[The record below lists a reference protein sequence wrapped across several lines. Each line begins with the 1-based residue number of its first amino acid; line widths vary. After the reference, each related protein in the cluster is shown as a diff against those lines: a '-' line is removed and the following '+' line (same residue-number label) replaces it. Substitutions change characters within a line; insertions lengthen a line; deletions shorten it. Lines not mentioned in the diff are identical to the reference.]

1 MKTKLLLPLL
11 LIPAS
16 FISGSLLSTHASSP
30 QPADPD
36 GFQLWSAES
45 LAAAK
50 QKLVQSV
57 SGPNRASLQTLADYP
72 NELLLLVHREA
83 DGQAEWHETQVDV
96 VYIQSGSA
104 TLVVGGTL
112 VNETTTA
119 PHERRAPSIQGG
131 VRKKLGPG
139 DLVRIPAKTP
149 HQFLLDGAKECTYL
163 VVKVKGY

>member
-1 MKTKLLLPLL
+1 MKNSLLLPLL
-11 LIPAS
+11 LIPLS
-16 FISGSLLSTHASSP
+16 MLSLPANPP
-30 QPADPD
+30 QSAEPD
-36 GFQLWSAES
+36 GFQVWSAQA
-45 LAAAK
+45 LADAK

-57 SGPNRASLQTLADYP
+57 SGPNRASLQQLADYP

-96 VYIQSGSA
+96 VSFQSGAA

-119 PHERRAPSIQGG
+119 PHEKRAPSIEGG
-131 VRKKLGPG
+131 VRKKLAPG